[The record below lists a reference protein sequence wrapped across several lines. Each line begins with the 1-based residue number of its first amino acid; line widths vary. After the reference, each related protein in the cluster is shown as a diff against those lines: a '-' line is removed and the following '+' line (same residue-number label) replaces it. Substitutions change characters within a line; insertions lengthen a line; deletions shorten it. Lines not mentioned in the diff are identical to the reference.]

1 MGLSI
6 QMGIKRNILFIRF
19 NGELDHMTCE
29 SLKIRTC
36 EILEKYYI
44 KHLILNFEKLSFMD
58 SSVIGYIIGRFSQ
71 LKKRSGKIVLC
82 SINDLIMRLVNLS
95 GLRKICLI
103 ARDEDEAQEF
113 LEVA

>member
-1 MGLSI
+1 
-6 QMGIKRNILFIRF
+6 
-19 NGELDHMTCE
+19 
-29 SLKIRTC
+29 
-36 EILEKYYI
+36 
-44 KHLILNFEKLSFMD
+44 MD
-58 SSVIGYIIGRFSQ
+58 SSGIGYIIGRFSQ
-71 LKKRSGKIVLC
+71 LKKVGKIVLC

>member
-44 KHLILNFEKLSFMD
+44 KHLILNFEKLSLWIVAA
-58 SSVIGYIIGRFSQ
+58 SVILLGGSR
-71 LKKRSGKIVLC
+71 
-82 SINDLIMRLVNLS
+82 N
-95 GLRKICLI
+95 
-103 ARDEDEAQEF
+103 
-113 LEVA
+113 